1 MPSGAFRALQP
12 HHPRL
17 ILSPGANCS
26 AASASTLPSR
36 LWTAPNPPT
45 LEDDPATY
53 AMRAAQAKAE
63 AVARAAG
70 PETPDAVV
78 LGSDTIVVLHE
89 EHGPI
94 ILGKPASRDE
104 ALAMLLHLSGRTHT
118 VYTGCCIIW
127 LSASWGKPDGTV
139 LRRRRRDLRGVARRR
154 APRLRGHRRMR
165 RQGRLLRHTG
175 PRLLPCLGNQRPMGD
190 NRGPPRTCR
199 GTKAYGWG
207 KYRSSSLFGN
217 KSFIEIEDTR
227 AQTRVKCQ
235 DQSWTYPSP
244 CLRLYFGLGG
254 SVHHSSWHGNC
265 PSHQVDGLSVIGMS
279 NCSAQ
284 CHHFC
289 L

>member
-1 MPSGAFRALQP
+1 MPSGAFRALRP
-12 HHPRL
+12 IILASSSPRRREL
-17 ILSPGANCS
+17 LGSLGIDFTIKVVDGSEPA
-26 AASASTLPSR
+26 
-36 LWTAPNPPT
+36 PT
-45 LEDDPATY
+45 LEDDPAAY

-127 LSASWGKPDGTV
+127 LSAHGESRTELFYDAADVTFAEWP
-139 LRRRRRDLRGVARRR
+139 RRR

-175 PRLLPCLGNQRPMGD
+175 PRLLPCLRNQWPMGD

-199 GTKAYGWG
+199 GAKAYGWG

-227 AQTRVKCQ
+227 TQ
-235 DQSWTYPSP
+235 
-244 CLRLYFGLGG
+244 F
-254 SVHHSSWHGNC
+254 
-265 PSHQVDGLSVIGMS
+265 
-279 NCSAQ
+279 
-284 CHHFC
+284 
-289 L
+289 